1 MAPKAEKL
9 RLMMPRTGK
18 NKEKGVLDM
27 KEITKAT
34 IADLLAERVAVLDFW
49 ATWCGPCRMMS
60 PIVEALSEKYQGKVA
75 FGSVNVDEEE
85 ELAIAYRISAIPTL
99 LFFKDGK
106 QVNKTMGV
114 RSASELEG
122 IIEGLLAD

>member
-1 MAPKAEKL
+1 ME
-9 RLMMPRTGK
+9 
-18 NKEKGVLDM
+18 
-27 KEITKAT
+27 EITKAT
-34 IADLLAERVAVLDFW
+34 IADLLAERVAVVDFW

-60 PIVEALSEKYQGKVA
+60 PIVEALAEKYQGRVA

>member
-1 MAPKAEKL
+1 ME
-9 RLMMPRTGK
+9 
-18 NKEKGVLDM
+18 
-27 KEITKAT
+27 EITKAT

-60 PIVEALSEKYQGKVA
+60 PIVETLAEKYQGRVA